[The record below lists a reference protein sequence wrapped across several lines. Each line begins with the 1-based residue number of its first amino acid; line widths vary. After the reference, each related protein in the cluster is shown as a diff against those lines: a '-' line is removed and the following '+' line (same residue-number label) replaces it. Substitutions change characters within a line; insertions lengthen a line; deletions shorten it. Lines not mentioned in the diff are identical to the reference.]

1 MNIVFYQTQIKKT
14 ELGGMGWEKL
24 FRFAVYVD
32 CRALVWR
39 GEVKLTIIVR
49 WGGVGWDP
57 FGALLQSNW
66 SVMAL
71 VGLGLRF

>member
-1 MNIVFYQTQIKKT
+1 
-14 ELGGMGWEKL
+14 MGWEKL
-24 FRFAVYVD
+24 FGFAVYVE
-32 CRALVWR
+32 VWK

-49 WGGVGWDP
+49 WGWTL

-71 VGLGLRF
+71 VGMNFWAGDCAFETHLVICYPIG